1 MVITNEAKYALE
13 EILNEY
19 GKEGIRFSTADDNSS
34 VALSLDAPEAT
45 DRIEVINGIQVAMD
59 EQALVMLENV
69 TLDVE
74 ETEEGLQLILVG
86 L

>member
-1 MVITNEAKYALE
+1 MIITNEAKEALE
-13 EILNEY
+13 EILKEY
-19 GKEGIRFSTADDNSS
+19 GKAGIRFSAADDTP

-45 DRIEVINGIQVAMD
+45 DRVEIINGIQVAMD
-59 EQALVMLENV
+59 EQALALLEQV

-74 ETEEGLQLILVG
+74 ETEEGLQLVLVG